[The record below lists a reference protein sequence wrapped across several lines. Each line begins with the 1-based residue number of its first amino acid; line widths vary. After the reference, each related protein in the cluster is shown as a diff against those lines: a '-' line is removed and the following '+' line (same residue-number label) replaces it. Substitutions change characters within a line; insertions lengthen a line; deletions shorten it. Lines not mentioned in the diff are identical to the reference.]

1 MNVTLTKEF
10 MSRWMSLK
18 TSGKKLH
25 YQQASTVVLEMNS
38 GSGISKNFRPD
49 DRIPNSMKYE
59 LPSGYRIVFQK
70 IEGSDACLALFCGSH
85 DETEHFLDKHKG
97 WIFDPV
103 KLTLKEVRYNTATDD
118 VNNVVR
124 SPDLQATSAPTIAPK
139 MMFEGITSDELARI
153 GLQETQIGRA
163 LALNDPDS
171 VDTMMFLDDIPEAV
185 SDILLSYVT
194 GSASERSE
202 LHALMRGERQ
212 KIDALG
218 PEQLQAIEQA
228 SDLFVDFSDLPSDK
242 STFEDLPFE
251 DWMVYL
257 HPSQKNLVDREFNGP
272 ARLRGVSGSGKTV
285 VAVHRAR
292 EAARRNIKNG
302 ITGRVLFVTFNKS
315 LSALVSKLLKRL
327 CTYPEFCQIEVITHG
342 AWCQKYLRFRTG
354 SAMSWVDATRDKVW
368 RDIVAKHLPRL
379 HQSKLC
385 MNVFTKEGIT
395 TKDPDVMFLSEE
407 IDFIYGK
414 FLHSEA
420 PNYATVERR
429 GRGRPLGPV
438 QRSLVLSIYN
448 ELVDGLAKVKHFD
461 AREMPRAAAVMLL
474 KGEAPEYNYTDIL
487 VDEVQD
493 LSDMELRVLHAIE
506 QLSGQ
511 LFLVGDGAQ
520 QIYRRGQSLRSI
532 GINVSGRGFI
542 LRKNYR
548 NTIEITKA
556 AAKLRQAEG
565 IGRFDEDADASQIM
579 AIPSSISGDRPCL
592 IVCGSQEE
600 ERSRIIKEIKY
611 LTGRLLFQPNQIC
624 CLARSSQTRNDLLK
638 ALHAAGIKGH
648 DYKADDAETAADSVL
663 VSTLHNSKGHEFRAV
678 FVLGVTEGL
687 IPFTSSQEPEELE
700 KEAALLY
707 VAMTRAKDLLY
718 LSYPA
723 KNSNGKVQMPSRF
736 LSDLGDSVD
745 VLDFTR

>member
-38 GSGISKNFRPD
+38 GSGISKNFRSD

-70 IEGSDACLALFCGSH
+70 IEGADACLALFCGSH

-97 WIFDPV
+97 WIFDPI
-103 KLTLKEVRYNTATDD
+103 KLTLKEVRYNTATED

-124 SPDLQATSAPTIAPK
+124 SPELQVTAEPTTTPK
-139 MMFEGITSDELARI
+139 TVFEGITSEELARI
-153 GLQETQIGRA
+153 GLEESQIDRA
-163 LALNDPDS
+163 LSLNDPDS
-171 VDTMMFLDDIPEAV
+171 VETMMFFDDIPEAV

-194 GSASERSE
+194 GSASERAE

-212 KIDALG
+212 KVDILG
-218 PEQLQAIEQA
+218 PDQLQAIESA
-228 SDLFVDFSDLPSDK
+228 SDYFVDFSDLPSDK
-242 STFEDLPFE
+242 AVFEELPFE
-251 DWMVYL
+251 DWMIYL
-257 HPSQKNLVDREFNGP
+257 HPGQKALVDREFNGP

-292 EAARRNIKNG
+292 EAARRNLKQKIDGK
-302 ITGRVLFVTFNKS
+302 VLFITFNKS
-315 LSALVSKLLKRL
+315 LSELVNRLLKRL
-327 CTYPEFCQIEVITHG
+327 CTYPEFSQIEVVTHG

-354 SAMSWVDATRDKVW
+354 SAMSWTDATRDKVW
-368 RDIVAKHLPRL
+368 RNVVAKHLPRL
-379 HQSKLC
+379 HQAKLC
-385 MNVFTKEGIT
+385 MNVFSKENIT

-414 FLHSEA
+414 FLHSETPA
-420 PNYATVERR
+420 YATVERR

-438 QRSLVLSIYN
+438 QRALVLSIYN
-448 ELVDGLAKVKHFD
+448 ELVDGLAKEKHFD

-474 KGEAPEYNYTDIL
+474 NGEAPEHNYTDIL

-556 AAKLRQAEG
+556 AARLRQAEG

-592 IVCGSQEE
+592 IVCGSPDE
-600 ERSRIIKEIKY
+600 ERNRIIKEVKY

-624 CLARSSQTRNDLLK
+624 CLARSSQTRSDLLK
-638 ALHAAGIKGH
+638 AFQAAGIKAR
-648 DYKADDAETAADSVL
+648 DYRADEAETSADSVL

-678 FVLGVTEGL
+678 FILGTTEGL
-687 IPFTSSQEPEELE
+687 IPFTNSQEPEELE

-707 VAMTRAKDLLY
+707 VAMTRAKELLY
-718 LSYPA
+718 LSYPTENA
-723 KNSNGKVQMPSRF
+723 NGKPHTPSRF
-736 LSDLGDSVD
+736 LSDLGDSID
-745 VLDFTR
+745 VLNFVN

>member
-124 SPDLQATSAPTIAPK
+124 SPELQVISAPTTTPK
-139 MMFEGITSDELARI
+139 LVFEGITSDELARM
-153 GLQETQIGRA
+153 GLQGTQIGRA

-171 VDTMMFLDDIPEAV
+171 VDTMMFFDEIPQAV

-218 PEQLQAIEQA
+218 PDQLQAIEQA
-228 SDLFVDFSDLPSDK
+228 SDFFVDFSDLPSDK
-242 STFEDLPFE
+242 TTFEDLPFE

-257 HPSQKNLVDREFNGP
+257 HPSQKSLVEREFNGP

-292 EAARRNIKNG
+292 EAARRNIKHG

-395 TKDPDVMFLSEE
+395 TKDPDVMFLSDE

-414 FLHSEA
+414 FLHSES
-420 PNYATVERR
+420 PNYTAVERR

-493 LSDMELRVLHAIE
+493 LSDIELRVLHAIE

-556 AAKLRQAEG
+556 AARLRQAEG

-579 AIPSSISGDRPCL
+579 AIPSSVSGDRPCL
-592 IVCGSQEE
+592 IVCGNPAEE
-600 ERSRIIKEIKY
+600 VFDWKTSLSAESNLLPRQIKSDPKRFAESFAN
-611 LTGRLLFQPNQIC
+611 GGNQG
-624 CLARSSQTRNDLLK
+624 T
-638 ALHAAGIKGH
+638 
-648 DYKADDAETAADSVL
+648 
-663 VSTLHNSKGHEFRAV
+663 
-678 FVLGVTEGL
+678 
-687 IPFTSSQEPEELE
+687 
-700 KEAALLY
+700 
-707 VAMTRAKDLLY
+707 
-718 LSYPA
+718 
-723 KNSNGKVQMPSRF
+723 
-736 LSDLGDSVD
+736 
-745 VLDFTR
+745 